1 MNLALNPTKPKKLGT
16 PDRDCYWEASTT
28 ALTFSLVGP
37 IPCLVKR
44 GPMKT
49 TFVILKVHFS
59 AFTVSPLSLSLSN
72 TLIKFV
78 SCYSESCPCT
88 IRSSAILVMSFRPA
102 IVWVMICWYFSRAA
116 LTPKLNRLYWN
127 ITSSVAKEVIS
138 SWFPVRSDE
147 NPNANLR
154 KHFSSIWTL

>member
-1 MNLALNPTKPKKLGT
+1 MSLALNPTKPKKLPT
-16 PDRDCYWEASTT
+16 PDGDCYWEASTT

-102 IVWVMICWYFSRAA
+102 IVWVMICWC
-116 LTPKLNRLYWN
+116 LYWN